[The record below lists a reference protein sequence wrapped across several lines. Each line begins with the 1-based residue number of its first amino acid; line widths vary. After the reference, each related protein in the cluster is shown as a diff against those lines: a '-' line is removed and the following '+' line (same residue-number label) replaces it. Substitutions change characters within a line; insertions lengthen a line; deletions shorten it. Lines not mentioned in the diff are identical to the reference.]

1 VSKEDIVFEGDE
13 FTRCNTRAEE
23 ATSVARSS
31 VADFLLRR
39 RVVKSERQARWLAGF
54 IAILAIGSV
63 VLSAT
68 WATKTLGAT
77 PNAKRYVEMS
87 ATERAALP
95 ARHRLYLER
104 LQREVEMKKEQEL
117 RDKFKAP
124 GAQKQ
129 TSPSARKADPVTA
142 QKTND

>member
-1 VSKEDIVFEGDE
+1 
-13 FTRCNTRAEE
+13 
-23 ATSVARSS
+23 
-31 VADFLLRR
+31 
-39 RVVKSERQARWLAGF
+39 
-54 IAILAIGSV
+54 
-63 VLSAT
+63 
-68 WATKTLGAT
+68 
-77 PNAKRYVEMS
+77 MS